1 MEENLSADDGPVA
14 KTLVSMTLRQ
24 QVFLDMSVDDKI
36 EWLERKILHR
46 AHKSL
51 SQEWKKV
58 NDDTTKEGAL
68 NVKNVIQYTKALVQS
83 VKQRMRVLYVAVK
96 KEFSKVEP
104 DVVDLVP
111 YPGDQYDPKENEFE
125 VDLLDEDGEEN
136 PHEEI
141 WGYLAD
147 ARKGLCDAKLIGVY
161 GAPGIQLPRLVGVK
175 DSLDAYPTQL
185 RTLIEKLDRSWKKQ
199 GLRQPPRRRRRKHRK
214 SENA

>member
-1 MEENLSADDGPVA
+1 MDVMSWMTQRLAEERVHRVEQNLSADDGPVA

-36 EWLERKILHR
+36 ERLERKILHR

-68 NVKNVIQYTKALVQS
+68 NVKNVIEYTKQLVQS

-125 VDLLDEDGEEN
+125 VDLGFDDDGEEN
-136 PHEEI
+136 PH
-141 WGYLAD
+141 D
-147 ARKGLCDAKLIGVY
+147 
-161 GAPGIQLPRLVGVK
+161 
-175 DSLDAYPTQL
+175 
-185 RTLIEKLDRSWKKQ
+185 
-199 GLRQPPRRRRRKHRK
+199 
-214 SENA
+214 